1 MALVE
6 ALNAIGVSLQAN
18 PSGATA
24 TQHLGSQLMIGA
36 ISIQVAVIVCFI
48 LMASVFHYRCIK
60 SNALNRTIRTPL
72 YTLYASMVL
81 IFVRCIYR
89 LVEHLGPTAIH
100 LNSQEKLDALTPI
113 LRFEWYFYVFEAL
126 LMFVNSLLWNV
137 FHPGRYLPA
146 SHMTRLAPDGQE
158 VTDPPITDD
167 RSIVQKAIFVFSFGI
182 LFRPKRRDYRAHG
195 SGDGHDEATE
205 ATEATRRRDKDA
217 RSPLETSIFFLSF
230 GMLCRKKTKQGEF
243 QELNDLNEHQP
254 LHQ

>member
-24 TQHLGSQLMIGA
+24 TQHLGGQLMIAA

-48 LMASVFHYRCIK
+48 IMASVFHYRCLK
-60 SNALNRTIRTPL
+60 NGTLNKTIRTPL
-72 YTLYASMVL
+72 YTLYVSMIL
-81 IFVRCIYR
+81 IFVRCVYR

-126 LMFVNSLLWNV
+126 LMFLNSALWNV
-137 FHPGRYLPA
+137 FHPARYLPA
-146 SHMTRLAPDGQE
+146 NHSTRLTRNGQE
-158 VTDPPITDD
+158 VTDPPVTDD
-167 RSIVQKAIFVFSFGI
+167 RSIVQKIIFILSFGI
-182 LFRPKRRDYRAHG
+182 LFRPERRDYRAHQAEEG
-195 SGDGHDEATE
+195 REEITE
-205 ATEATRRRDKDA
+205 VTRPQEKDQ
-217 RSPLETSIFFLSF
+217 RSPLEITIFLLSF
-230 GMLCRKKTKQGEF
+230 GILCRKKTKQGEF
-243 QELNDLNEHQP
+243 YELNEHQP